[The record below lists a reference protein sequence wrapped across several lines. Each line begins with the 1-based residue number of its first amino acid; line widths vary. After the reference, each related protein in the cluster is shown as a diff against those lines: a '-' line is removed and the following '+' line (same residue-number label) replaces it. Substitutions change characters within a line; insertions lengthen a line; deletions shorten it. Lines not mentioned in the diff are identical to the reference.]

1 MEDEDLRLE
10 AFERLLADDPVTL
23 LLSPSS
29 SLRSFRPPLRSSSR
43 RFLLVSLRSCSCLL
57 SESLLFSFSLLL
69 LDSDAM
75 FFLLRCL
82 LSSSES
88 SSLDSLDDSL
98 PLLLELEDDE
108 DVRES
113 LQLRSL
119 PSLLR
124 SFSACFRAL
133 SLLNRSLSR
142 SSFSFSIYTVHLK
155 EMWLLDEPGC

>member
-10 AFERLLADDPVTL
+10 LEDAFERLLADDPVTL

-43 RFLLVSLRSCSCLL
+43 RFLPVSLRSCSCLL

-69 LDSDAM
+69 LDSDAT

-113 LQLRSL
+113 LRLRSL
-119 PSLLR
+119 PSLRR
-124 SFSACFRAL
+124 SFSACLRAL

-142 SSFSFSIYTVHLK
+142 SSFSFSICTVHFK
-155 EMWLLDEPGC
+155 EIWLLD

>member
-1 MEDEDLRLE
+1 MSLKCLEDEDLRLE
-10 AFERLLADDPVTL
+10 PEEAFERLLVDDAF
-23 LLSPSS
+23 LLSSSS
-29 SLRSFRPPLRSSSR
+29 SLRCLRPPLRSSS
-43 RFLLVSLRSCSCLL
+43 LLLLLPVSLLSSCSCLL

-69 LDSDAM
+69 LDSGAM

-113 LQLRSL
+113 LRLRSL
-119 PSLLR
+119 RR
-124 SFSACFRAL
+124 SFSACFRAR
-133 SLLNRSLSR
+133 SLLNRSLKR
-142 SSFSFSIYTVHLK
+142 SSFSFKIWIFHLK
-155 EMWLLDEPGC
+155 